1 MNWTDLFAALC
12 LVLVIEGLALLVAP
26 VAWRRM
32 ATLLSL
38 TTDRSLRLGGGAM
51 ILIGLVALQ
60 LLRT

>member
-38 TTDRSLRLGGGAM
+38 ATDRSLRLGGGAM